1 MEQYI
6 YKGSDGVLKFSDYV
20 ETYLFESKSELSDAP
35 ESERA
40 QIALVTNS
48 GDGGSIHFRLPG
60 GQWTEW

>member
-20 ETYLFESKSELSDAP
+20 ETYLFQSKSELSDAP
-35 ESERA
+35 VSERA

-48 GDGGSIHFRLPG
+48 GDGGSVYCRLPG
-60 GQWTEW
+60 GEWTEL